1 MPVYHAAVCS
11 AGVHLGTGWMEA
23 LGEKETDLLLL
34 LLDFFFID
42 DGLLLL
48 MGSAEGVIRPSQQ
61 KSKSRRLRF
70 LRGSERG
77 SGACISC
84 SSGEIDLGSG
94 ISIDTAE

>member
-11 AGVHLGTGWMEA
+11 WGVHLGTGWMEA

-70 LRGSERG
+70 LGGSER
-77 SGACISC
+77 ISC

>member
-11 AGVHLGTGWMEA
+11 WGVHLGTGWMEA

-34 LLDFFFID
+34 LFDFFID

-48 MGSAEGVIRPSQQ
+48 LASAEGVIRPSQQ

-70 LRGSERG
+70 LRGSER
-77 SGACISC
+77 SPGACSSC